1 MRSQKSLLKS
11 LAEIPLLLLSIVFLL
26 SGGCSS
32 DEKKINELFNPAT
45 HDAQLIHSPTGDS
58 WRLKDG
64 ALAVELA
71 PPEFGSVIEI
81 KPPSGFWDVSDY
93 RFVRCEIENMG
104 SSPQFV
110 ELGFGDY
117 DLTLGGT
124 LVPPGGKKILK
135 AVIYRTRHPAY
146 IDSVFQVMHGK
157 PGGELRGWMDST
169 SDTVEYIKLLFP
181 AAISGNLVK
190 IGRIWLEKPYV
201 LLTEEEL
208 KEKYYPFIDRFGQ
221 YMQKEWPDKIHDE
234 TDLVSHAKKEMEDLA
249 AHPGS
254 IEWNKYGGWKNGPRL
269 TSTGRFRVEKY
280 EGKWWFVDPDGSLFW
295 SNGFDCV
302 EFGRQT
308 QTRVS
313 GRESYFAWLPAEGS
327 HEASLYAGTGDEKS
341 KTRNLSFH
349 LVNLYRKF
357 GESWKETA
365 LKQIHDRLHSWG
377 FNTIGNW
384 SDSEIYLQRKT
395 PYVLTINSKKTSL
408 IADPYLPEYK
418 EDLLELLSA
427 KREEL
432 DDPWCIGVFID
443 NELKWGVKWAPKIAE
458 QIQIAPEDQPAKIA
472 FRNMLIKKYINIAAL
487 NKAWDTGFADWNEI
501 LTNRQAIA
509 GAASDIKEFM
519 TEFTTLYHS
528 VCRNAVKELAPGLL
542 YMGSRMDFH
551 LCPEDTSLNYIIK
564 IAAAY
569 CDVVSFNRYRYTC
582 AELIPPDGGDYPVII
597 GEYHFGSLETGLL
610 QPGLRYAADQNERAE
625 LFGHYLES
633 ALENPYIIGAH
644 WFQLV
649 DQAVAGRGDGENY
662 QAGFLTVGDVPQE
675 EMISKSREIGYQMY
689 QTRIKPTRVPDP
701 DKSISE

>member
-1 MRSQKSLLKS
+1 MRNLKS
-11 LAEIPLLLLSIVFLL
+11 FLKSPAEISLLLLSFVFLL
-26 SGGCSS
+26 SGSCSS
-32 DEKKINELFNPAT
+32 EEKEINELFNPAAYDT
-45 HDAQLIHSPTGDS
+45 QLINSPTGDS
-58 WRLKDG
+58 WILKDG
-64 ALAVELA
+64 ALIVDFA
-71 PPEFGSVIEI
+71 PQEFGSVIEI
-81 KPPSGFWDVSDY
+81 RPTNGFWDVSEY
-93 RFVRCEIENMG
+93 RFVRCEVENQG
-104 SSPQFV
+104 SSSQIV

-124 LVPPGGKKILK
+124 LVPPNGKKILK
-135 AVIYRTRHPAY
+135 AIIYRTKHPAY

-181 AAISGNLVK
+181 AAISGNSVK
-190 IGRIWLEKPYV
+190 IGRIWLEEPYV
-201 LLTEEEL
+201 LLSEEEL

-221 YMQKEWPDKIHDE
+221 FIQKEWPGKIHDE
-234 TDLVSHAKKEMEDLA
+234 KDLDTYNKKEMEDLA

-254 IEWNKYGGWKNGPRL
+254 PDWNKYGGWENGPQL
-269 TSTGRFRVEKY
+269 NPTGRFRVEKY
-280 EGKWWFVDPDGSLFW
+280 EGKWWFVDPDGKLFW

-302 EFGRQT
+302 EFGRQS

-313 GRESYFAWLPAEGS
+313 GRESYFAWLPADES
-327 HEASLYAGTGDEKS
+327 PEASLYAGMGDEKS
-341 KTRNLSFH
+341 KMKSLSFH
-349 LVNLYRKF
+349 LVNLYRKY

-365 LKQIHDRLHSWG
+365 LKQIHDRLLSWG

-395 PYVLTINSKKTSL
+395 PYVLTINSKKTGL
-408 IADPYLPEYK
+408 IADPYLPGYK

-432 DDPWCIGVFID
+432 GDPWCIGVFID

-458 QIQIAPEDQPAKIA
+458 QIQVAPEDQPAKIA
-472 FRNMLIKKYINIAAL
+472 FRDMMLKKYKSITAL
-487 NKAWDTGFADWNEI
+487 NNAWGSDFADWNEI
-501 LTNRQAIA
+501 LNNRQVIA
-509 GAASDIKEFM
+509 GAAADMREFM

-528 VCRNAVKELAPGLL
+528 VSRNAVKALAPGLL

-551 LCPEDTSLNYIIK
+551 LYPEDTSLNYIIK
-564 IAAAY
+564 IAAEY

-582 AELIPPDGGDYPVII
+582 AELIPPDGGDYPLII

-610 QPGLRYAADQNERAE
+610 QPGLRYAANQDERAG

-675 EMISKSREIGYQMY
+675 EMISKSREIGYKMY
-689 QTRIKPTRVPDP
+689 KLRAESKPNN
-701 DKSISE
+701 

>member
-1 MRSQKSLLKS
+1 MRSISKNQAGVYFLVFATII
-11 LAEIPLLLLSIVFLL
+11 LAIF
-26 SGGCSS
+26 GCSPK
-32 DEKKINELFNPAT
+32 EKTSFEIFNPSEY
-45 HDAQLIHSPTGDS
+45 DAGLISSFNGDS
-58 WRLKDG
+58 LSMKDG
-64 ALAVELA
+64 ALVVNFA
-71 PPEFGSVIEI
+71 PGKYGSII
-81 KPPSGFWDVSDY
+81 AIRPSNGLWNASGY
-93 RFVRCEIENMG
+93 RFVRCEIENTG
-104 SSPQFV
+104 SASQLV
-110 ELGFGDY
+110 ELGFGNY

-124 LVPPGGKKILK
+124 IVPPGGKKTLK
-135 AVIYRTRHPAY
+135 AVIYHTRHAAY
-146 IDSVFQVMHGK
+146 IDSLFPVMHGK
-157 PGGELRGWMDST
+157 PDGTLRSWMKSTADS
-169 SDTVEYIKLLFP
+169 VEYIKLLFP
-181 AAISGNLVK
+181 ASKAGSSVK
-190 IGRIWLEKPYV
+190 IGRIWFEVPYV
-201 LLTEEEL
+201 LYTAKELTE
-208 KEKYYPFIDRFGQ
+208 KFYPFIDKFGQ
-221 YMQKEWPDKIHDE
+221 LNIGEWAGKIHNE
-234 TDLVSHAKKEMEDLA
+234 ADLNDFEKKEQADIK
-249 AHPGS
+249 AHPQS
-254 IEWNKYGGWKNGPRL
+254 PEWDKYGGWENGPQL
-269 TSTGRFRVEKY
+269 TSNERFRVQKY
-280 EGKWWFVDPDGSLFW
+280 EGKWWFVDPDGKLFW

-302 EFGRQT
+302 EFGGQT
-308 QTRVS
+308 QTLVS
-313 GRESYFAWLPAEGS
+313 GHEKYFEYLPADGS
-327 HEASLYAGTGDEKS
+327 PEAKIYSGMNGRENAVKW
-341 KTRNLSFH
+341 LSFNV
-349 LVNLYRKF
+349 LNLFRKY
-357 GESWKETA
+357 GEKRDSISNEK
-365 LKQIHDRLHSWG
+365 IHQRMHSWG

-395 PYVLTINSKKTSL
+395 PYVLTINSKRTGL
-408 IADPYLPEYK
+408 IADPYLPGYK

-443 NELKWGVKWAPKIAE
+443 NELKWGVKWAPKIVE
-458 QIQIAPEDQPAKIA
+458 QIQVAPEDQPAKIA
-472 FRNMLIKKYINIAAL
+472 FRDMLIKKYINIAAL

-509 GAASDIKEFM
+509 GAAADMKEFM

-528 VCRNAVKELAPGLL
+528 VCRNAVKALAPGLL

-551 LCPEDTSLNYIIK
+551 LYPEDTSLNYIIK

-633 ALENPYIIGAH
+633 ALENPHIIGAH

-689 QTRIKPTRVPDP
+689 QTRIKPTRVRDP